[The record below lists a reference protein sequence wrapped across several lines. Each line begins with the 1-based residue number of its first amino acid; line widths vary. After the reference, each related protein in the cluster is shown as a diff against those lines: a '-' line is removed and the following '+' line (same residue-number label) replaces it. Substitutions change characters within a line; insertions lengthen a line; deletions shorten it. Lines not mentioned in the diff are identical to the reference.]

1 MKMVPILADYGGLGV
16 SEWLWVWKASASP
29 MVVRYDATESPTRLD
44 TDRTKSDARYDQ
56 FDYEILKSQFQTINL
71 VRHDD

>member
-29 MVVRYDATESPTRLD
+29 MVVWYDSTESPTRLD
-44 TDRTKSDARYDQ
+44 TDRTKSNARYDQ
-56 FDYEILKSQFQTINL
+56 FDYEILKS
-71 VRHDD
+71 